1 MSAPAKPHSPP
12 EPPSG
17 LPMNDTNAALESWLT
32 KNALLKG
39 DFGYGL
45 RLPDGSTRGRS
56 YSPVVPETAM
66 ENVLRC
72 ANDTFQ
78 VVASHKQPASR
89 LKWTFQKA
97 LLYCLRRKDGIVLAL
112 FVDTNEDKVAIS
124 DLQLLLNRFLEL
136 RLDGT
141 TGR

>member
-1 MSAPAKPHSPP
+1 
-12 EPPSG
+12 
-17 LPMNDTNAALESWLT
+17 MNDSAQALESWLA

-39 DFGYGL
+39 VFGYGL
-45 RLPDGSTRGRS
+45 RLADGSTRGRS
-56 YSPVVPETAM
+56 FSPVVPEGTF

-112 FVDTNEDKVAIS
+112 FTDTNEDRIAMS